1 MRKNIDGL
9 AIILMVMIC
18 GVWGCQQVAIKSVAQ
33 QISPGLQVGIRS
45 AVAALFVHLLF
56 NRKDRIFHRLKNR
69 RVLIP
74 GLAVGILFALEFLLV
89 VTGIRLTS
97 TSHTTLFL
105 YTTPLFTA
113 GVYFLGE
120 TLYHDFVIGSLL
132 ILTVLV
138 VCRLG
143 RRKLPLP
150 LFTSIQRR

>member
-1 MRKNIDGL
+1 
-9 AIILMVMIC
+9 
-18 GVWGCQQVAIKSVAQ
+18 
-33 QISPGLQVGIRS
+33 
-45 AVAALFVHLLF
+45 
-56 NRKDRIFHRLKNR
+56 
-69 RVLIP
+69 VLTP

-105 YTTPLFTA
+105 YTAPLFTA

-132 ILTVLV
+132 ILTGLV